1 MNIYELLCTREQA
14 NAPIFELIKQFET
27 GLELYR
33 SRKFEEAKEIFTK
46 LIEAYNDGPSRTFL
60 ERSEKYIAEGCPED
74 WTGDYRATSK

>member
-14 NAPIFELIKQFET
+14 NTPVFELIKQFEA

-33 SRKFEEAKEIFTK
+33 SRKFADAKDIFSK
-46 LIEAYNDGPSRTFL
+46 LITEYHDGPSQTFL
-60 ERSEKYIAEGCPED
+60 ERCEKYIIEGCPED